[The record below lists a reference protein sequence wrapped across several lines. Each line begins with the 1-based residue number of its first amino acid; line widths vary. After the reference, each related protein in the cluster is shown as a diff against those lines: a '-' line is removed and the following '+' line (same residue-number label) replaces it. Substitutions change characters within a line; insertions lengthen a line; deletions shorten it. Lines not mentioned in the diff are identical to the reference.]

1 MESLRTLANPQS
13 KQRIWITRAAQVA
26 FMACV
31 ALFISSF
38 TFLFAVRLF
47 YIGRALP
54 GVHAAGVNLSGMN
67 QSQIEAALKETLTYP
82 QSGMIVLRDGDN
94 IWSANPIELGVVI
107 DFPAMARRALEV
119 GRQGS
124 LADQFQEQIE
134 AWRQSRKIPAIILFD
149 HVVGEYYLN
158 GISQEIEL
166 PTIEASLSVQG
177 LDVTASPGQI
187 GRQVDIEATLEALSV
202 PISNFH
208 DADLELVIE
217 ELSPKVLDASEQ
229 AAVAKALLS
238 EALHLTAEGADPL
251 TFAPQELADM
261 LRFEI
266 VENEDSAAYA
276 LMLDGGKITAV
287 LDPLILEL
295 DRDPQNARFIFND
308 DTGELDLIAPAIIG
322 RTLDVNET
330 LSSIHNDI
338 NLGKHET
345 PLVFVYE
352 DPQIGDD
359 ATAEELGISGPVSV
373 VSTYFSGSSS
383 SRIQNIKT
391 ASSAFHGLLIA
402 PGETLSMSE
411 VLGDISLDSGYAEAL
426 IIYGDRTIKGVGGG
440 VCQVSTT
447 LFRAVFFGGYPI
459 VERHP
464 HAYRVGYY
472 ESGSGS
478 PGPGLDATVF
488 VPVVDFKFT
497 NDSENWLLLET
508 YVYNNEKKLEWKFY
522 STSDGREVNY
532 YSDITDEIEAPKD
545 LYKLNEDLD
554 KGKIEQI
561 DWSADGMTV
570 TVYRTVTRA
579 GEVLYQDTI
588 RTRYLPWQAI
598 YEYGPGT
605 KLPDDVIVEDEDD

>member
-13 KQRIWITRAAQVA
+13 KQHIWITRAAQVA

-67 QSQIEAALKETLTYP
+67 QSQIEAALKEVLTYP
-82 QSGMIVLRDGDN
+82 QSGLIVLRDGDKL
-94 IWSANPIELGVVI
+94 WSANPIELGVVI
-107 DFPAMARRALEV
+107 DIPAMANRALQV

-124 LADQFQEQIE
+124 LGDQFQEQIE

-177 LDVTASPGQI
+177 LDVTASLGQI
-187 GRQVDIEATLEALSV
+187 GRQVDIEAMLAALSV

-208 DADLELVIE
+208 DADLELVIQ
-217 ELSPKVLDASEQ
+217 ELPPKVLDASEQ
-229 AAVAKALLS
+229 AAVAKELLS
-238 EALHLTAEGADPL
+238 EPLRLTAEGTVPVG
-251 TFAPQELADM
+251 FEPQELADM

-276 LMLDGGKITAV
+276 IMLDGGKMTAV
-287 LDPLILEL
+287 LDPLIPEL
-295 DRDPQNARFIFND
+295 DREPENARFRFND
-308 DTGELDLIAPAIIG
+308 DTGEIDLIAPAIIG
-322 RTLDVNET
+322 RTLDVNAT

-338 NLGKHET
+338 NLGKHES
-345 PLVFVYE
+345 PLIFIYE
-352 DPQIGDD
+352 DPQVGDD
-359 ATAEELGISGPVSV
+359 ATAEELGISEPVSN
-373 VSTYFSGSSS
+373 VSTYFTGSSS

-391 ASSAFHGLLIA
+391 ASSAFDGLLVA

-472 ESGSGS
+472 EIGSTS

-488 VPVVDFKFT
+488 VPVVDFIFT
-497 NDSENWLLLET
+497 NDSENWLLMET
-508 YVYNNEKKLEWKFY
+508 YVYNNNTLQWKFY
-522 STSDGREVNY
+522 STSDGREVNW
-532 YSDITDEIEAPKD
+532 SRDITDEIEAPKD

-554 KGKIEQI
+554 KGEIKQI

-570 TVYRTVTRA
+570 TIYRTVTRN

-605 KLPDDVIVEDEDD
+605 KLPKDVIVEDEED